1 MDNNN
6 NLQRS
11 KAIDNMTKTIT
22 YRLRSGELQTFDV
35 SKEACEPF
43 GFYFGE
49 RAKVRAGKTAWVLGV
64 RQNDHTANLYFHID
78 GDKGASYFRDSR
90 KQSLKENTFSFCL
103 LDLKKRKSSTK
114 HLL

>member
-64 RQNDHTANLYFHID
+64 QFSTMCLADHNQLGET
-78 GDKGASYFRDSR
+78 
-90 KQSLKENTFSFCL
+90 
-103 LDLKKRKSSTK
+103 KRPYCQFVFPY
-114 HLL
+114 